1 MITAKRWTCLLLA
14 ALCLLFSGCKKADP
28 FPFEELL
35 SETDSES
42 VRYALII
49 PKESESEY
57 EPLAEGLA
65 AQIAETLGN
74 QTRIYTDGDPLP
86 EGKYWVS
93 VAIGPV
99 SLSWVTQAQRS
110 LRSRDYL
117 CTWTEE
123 GICIGGRTALAT
135 ETAITRFVT
144 DLLPSAT
151 HTELVPKLGG
161 IHHKETYRVEAL
173 ILNDSPISEYR
184 IEYEAQYE
192 KTLLPMARILYEK
205 IEAISGEMLEIRAEG
220 SAQTEGKRMLLRQ
233 ENPYGSSHTAYVSE
247 EGEMIL
253 LCGKEPFGTSVALQR
268 FCEILLAEEEG
279 SRWTRSVRGLIAIPY
294 DAPTLT
300 LGSFSMDH
308 DRTFSTF
315 TEVNETV
322 ALIRKT
328 PADLVLLG
336 NLAAGKIS
344 YLTDSM
350 SEYRLPYAT
359 AENLITTDTCPRIT
373 ERKPN
378 ILRVGGEAYGFLLCL
393 LPDGSTDWEASLSEA
408 QKESDLPLL
417 VILHG
422 KSQTVEQREGI
433 LQEMGLVSA
442 LRQSY
447 ECGKDSLV
455 LSCFATRD
463 AFRINMSGLDAEEG
477 YGRVTVERSRIEL
490 E

>member
-1 MITAKRWTCLLLA
+1 MITAKRTVCLLLA
-14 ALCLLFSGCKKADP
+14 SICLLLSGCASEP
-28 FPFEELL
+28 YPFEELFTETE
-35 SETDSES
+35 SEPI
-42 VRYALII
+42 RYALII

-57 EPLAEGLA
+57 ESMAEDLA
-65 AQIAETLGN
+65 AKIAETLGN

-86 EGKYWVS
+86 EEEDWVS

-99 SLSWVTQAQRS
+99 SLPWVTQAQRS

-135 ETAITRFVT
+135 EKAITRFVT

-151 HTELVPKLGG
+151 QTELVPKLGG
-161 IHHKETYRVEAL
+161 IRHEETYRVEAL
-173 ILNDSPISEYR
+173 TLNGSPISEYR
-184 IEYEAQYE
+184 IEYEAQYA
-192 KTLLPMARILYEK
+192 KTLLPMANDLYEK
-205 IEAISGEMLEIRAEG
+205 IEQISGEMLTVGEERVEN
-220 SAQTEGKRMLLRQ
+220 SKGKRILLRQ

-247 EGEMIL
+247 EGESIL
-253 LCGKEPFGTSVALQR
+253 LCGKEAFGTSVALQR

-279 SRWTRSVRGLIAIPY
+279 SRWAKSVRGLIAIPY

-308 DRTFSTF
+308 DRTFTTF

-359 AENLITTDTCPRIT
+359 AENLITTNTCPQVT

-393 LPDGSTDWEASLSEA
+393 LPDGSTDWQASLSEA

-433 LQEMGLVSA
+433 LQEMGLISA

-447 ECGKDSLV
+447 ECGKESLV

-463 AFRINMSGLDAEEG
+463 AFRIHMSGLDTVVG
-477 YGRVTVERSRIEL
+477 YGRVTLERPRIEL